1 MCWKKCWKKLGNNTT
16 KWMQVIQ
23 NVVSWWKE
31 LNMGKAIKKVKPY
44 PIHEEEET
52 LSYAEEA
59 AVQYETMRVILGGNR
74 SLGKAIGGE
83 LDLIN
88 LSRNGV
94 RKLSLRSLSSY
105 LGITMDKMSNLIHTS
120 HRNIQR
126 KDEDELLDS
135 LKTEKV
141 LELAAFV
148 KRGMDVTGSKESF
161 IEWLHT
167 PLTSLGNKMPVD
179 FLDTTFGI
187 QLVQK
192 VLGRL
197 EQGVYS

>member
-1 MCWKKCWKKLGNNTT
+1 
-16 KWMQVIQ
+16 
-23 NVVSWWKE
+23 
-31 LNMGKAIKKVKPY
+31 MGKAIKKVKPY

>member
-1 MCWKKCWKKLGNNTT
+1 MAKG
-16 KWMQVIQ
+16 
-23 NVVSWWKE
+23 
-31 LNMGKAIKKVKPY
+31 IKKKVIYKTA
-44 PIHEEEET
+44 EEPV
-52 LSYAEEA
+52 SYVEEA
-59 AVQYETMRVILGGNR
+59 AVQYETMKVILGGNK
-74 SLGKAIGGE
+74 SVGKSIGGE

-88 LSRNGV
+88 LSRYGV
-94 RKLSLRSLSSY
+94 RKSSLKSLSGY
-105 LGITMDKMSNLIHTS
+105 LGISMDKMSSLLHTS

-135 LKTEKV
+135 LKTEKA

-161 IEWLHT
+161 IEWLHS
-167 PLTSLGNKMPVD
+167 PVMSLGNKMPID

-187 QLVQK
+187 HLVLK
-192 VLGRL
+192 ILGRL